1 LKPFLV
7 DQEKGLANLTI
18 KRKSSLLPKVI
29 GGYGR
34 PRLEGSLIHSGGDM
48 WAFNTDGDDL
58 VGWLNHTHFL
68 GLR

>member
-1 LKPFLV
+1 M
-7 DQEKGLANLTI
+7 DQEKGLANLTV
-18 KRKSSLLPKVI
+18 KRKSFLLPKVI

-34 PRLEGSLIHSGGDM
+34 PQLEGSLIHSGGDM
-48 WAFNTDGDDL
+48 WAFNIDGNDL